1 MKIRFVVSFHETF
14 AWKSFLDIFVR
25 HFSLGIFSPQ
35 RKCRRSF
42 EKTDMLSS
50 PSNNA
55 TSSGEVGGKLV
66 FFLLATVVV
75 VLSLSSSSS
84 TNDFHDERTA
94 SSSSSSSSID
104 ATTLLDTLP
113 SRGTKERREVCAKVA
128 NVGEWVYGET
138 AVCERVKMDA
148 VFAHTVGTKCA
159 FEKKDSSTYN
169 RRQKKTTFFGVFGR
183 RRRRRR

>member
-1 MKIRFVVSFHETF
+1 
-14 AWKSFLDIFVR
+14 
-25 HFSLGIFSPQ
+25 
-35 RKCRRSF
+35 
-42 EKTDMLSS
+42 MLSS
-50 PSNNA
+50 PSNA

-75 VLSLSSSSS
+75 VLSLSSSS
-84 TNDFHDERTA
+84 TNDFNDERTA
-94 SSSSSSSSID
+94 SSSSSID

-159 FEKKDSSTYN
+159 FEKKDSSILY

>member
-1 MKIRFVVSFHETF
+1 
-14 AWKSFLDIFVR
+14 
-25 HFSLGIFSPQ
+25 
-35 RKCRRSF
+35 
-42 EKTDMLSS
+42 MLSS

-55 TSSGEVGGKLV
+55 TTLSGYEVGGLKLV

-84 TNDFHDERTA
+84 TNDDFNDERTA
-94 SSSSSSSSID
+94 SSSSSSSSSSSID

-159 FEKKDSSTYN
+159 FEKKDSLSILYN

-183 RRRRRR
+183 RRRRRRR

>member
-1 MKIRFVVSFHETF
+1 
-14 AWKSFLDIFVR
+14 
-25 HFSLGIFSPQ
+25 
-35 RKCRRSF
+35 
-42 EKTDMLSS
+42 MLSS

-55 TSSGEVGGKLV
+55 TTLSGEVGGLKLV

-94 SSSSSSSSID
+94 SSSSSSSSSSID

-159 FEKKDSSTYN
+159 FEKKDSSILY
-169 RRQKKTTFFGVFGR
+169 RRQKKTTFFGVFER

>member
-1 MKIRFVVSFHETF
+1 
-14 AWKSFLDIFVR
+14 
-25 HFSLGIFSPQ
+25 
-35 RKCRRSF
+35 
-42 EKTDMLSS
+42 MLSS

-55 TSSGEVGGKLV
+55 TTTLSGEVGGLKLV

-84 TNDFHDERTA
+84 TNDDFNDERTA
-94 SSSSSSSSID
+94 SSSID

-159 FEKKDSSTYN
+159 FEKKDSLSILYN

>member
-1 MKIRFVVSFHETF
+1 MKIRFVVSFHET

-35 RKCRRSF
+35 RKCRLWS
-42 EKTDMLSS
+42 EKTDNRCS
-50 PSNNA
+50 PLPRTTRRRAARSAGN
-55 TSSGEVGGKLV
+55 
-66 FFLLATVVV
+66 
-75 VLSLSSSSS
+75 SSSS

-94 SSSSSSSSID
+94 SSSSSSSSSSSID

-159 FEKKDSSTYN
+159 FEKKDSSILY

>member
-1 MKIRFVVSFHETF
+1 
-14 AWKSFLDIFVR
+14 
-25 HFSLGIFSPQ
+25 
-35 RKCRRSF
+35 
-42 EKTDMLSS
+42 MLSS

-55 TSSGEVGGKLV
+55 TTTTLSGYEVGGLKLV

-84 TNDFHDERTA
+84 STNDFHDERTA
-94 SSSSSSSSID
+94 SSSSSSSSSID

-159 FEKKDSSTYN
+159 FEKKDSSISVSYTHL
-169 RRQKKTTFFGVFGR
+169 TLPTICSV
-183 RRRRRR
+183 

>member
-1 MKIRFVVSFHETF
+1 MKIRVVSFHET
-14 AWKSFLDIFVR
+14 AWKSFYIFVR

-84 TNDFHDERTA
+84 TNDFNDERTA
-94 SSSSSSSSID
+94 SSSSSID

-159 FEKKDSSTYN
+159 FEKKDSSILY

>member
-1 MKIRFVVSFHETF
+1 
-14 AWKSFLDIFVR
+14 
-25 HFSLGIFSPQ
+25 
-35 RKCRRSF
+35 
-42 EKTDMLSS
+42 MLSS

-55 TSSGEVGGKLV
+55 TTIGEVGGKLV

-75 VLSLSSSSS
+75 VLSLSSSS
-84 TNDFHDERTA
+84 TNDFNDERTA
-94 SSSSSSSSID
+94 SSSSSID

>member
-1 MKIRFVVSFHETF
+1 
-14 AWKSFLDIFVR
+14 
-25 HFSLGIFSPQ
+25 
-35 RKCRRSF
+35 
-42 EKTDMLSS
+42 MLSS
-50 PSNNA
+50 PSNA
-55 TSSGEVGGKLV
+55 TTSGEVGGKLV

-75 VLSLSSSSS
+75 VLSLSSSS
-84 TNDFHDERTA
+84 TNDFNDERTA
-94 SSSSSSSSID
+94 SSSSSSID

-159 FEKKDSSTYN
+159 FEKKDSSTY

>member
-1 MKIRFVVSFHETF
+1 
-14 AWKSFLDIFVR
+14 
-25 HFSLGIFSPQ
+25 
-35 RKCRRSF
+35 
-42 EKTDMLSS
+42 MLSS

-55 TSSGEVGGKLV
+55 TTSGEVGGKLV

-84 TNDFHDERTA
+84 TNDFNDERTA
-94 SSSSSSSSID
+94 SSSSSSID

-159 FEKKDSSTYN
+159 FEKKDSSILY
-169 RRQKKTTFFGVFGR
+169 RRQKKTTFLGVF
-183 RRRRRR
+183 

>member
-1 MKIRFVVSFHETF
+1 
-14 AWKSFLDIFVR
+14 
-25 HFSLGIFSPQ
+25 
-35 RKCRRSF
+35 
-42 EKTDMLSS
+42 MLSS

-55 TSSGEVGGKLV
+55 TTTLSGYEVGGLKLV

-94 SSSSSSSSID
+94 SSSSSSSSSSSID

-159 FEKKDSSTYN
+159 FEKKDSSILY

-183 RRRRRR
+183 RRRRRRR

>member
-1 MKIRFVVSFHETF
+1 
-14 AWKSFLDIFVR
+14 
-25 HFSLGIFSPQ
+25 
-35 RKCRRSF
+35 
-42 EKTDMLSS
+42 MLSS

-55 TSSGEVGGKLV
+55 TTLSGEVGGLKLV

-84 TNDFHDERTA
+84 TNDDFNDERTA
-94 SSSSSSSSID
+94 SSSID

-159 FEKKDSSTYN
+159 FEKKDSSILY

-183 RRRRRR
+183 RRRRRRR